1 MCHCHE
7 VGICSVEFPSTSYQS
22 PCSSQGQGSPFL
34 SNSETQNWHC
44 QGLMD
49 DKSRRI
55 GDFRCWC
62 KEFTYSIWPSA
73 FYKAGTQINACWWA
87 AETVSTLL
95 WKWKLLSCVWL
106 FVTPMDYTVH
116 GILKATIL
124 EWVAFP
130 FSRGSSQLRDQ
141 TQVSHIAGG
150 FFTSWATGEALE
162 N

>member
-1 MCHCHE
+1 MAGGTCRSAAGDVLAGRRRERKAWVSSQRAISALVRSLEGVKQGYFLDLHFRRRVALPCRLE

-55 GDFRCWC
+55 GDFQCWC

-73 FYKAGTQINACWWA
+73 FYKAGTQINAC
-87 AETVSTLL
+87 
-95 WKWKLLSCVWL
+95 
-106 FVTPMDYTVH
+106 
-116 GILKATIL
+116 
-124 EWVAFP
+124 
-130 FSRGSSQLRDQ
+130 
-141 TQVSHIAGG
+141 
-150 FFTSWATGEALE
+150 
-162 N
+162 